1 MTATP
6 LDVAVTVAVLTLVI
20 VPAVTEKLA
29 VLAAAAT
36 VTEAGVDSSA
46 LLSESVTT
54 SPADGAAP
62 LKVTVQVLLAPEAR
76 D

>member
-1 MTATP
+1 VTAAP
-6 LDVAVTVAVLTLVI
+6 LAVAVTVAVLALVI

-36 VTEAGVDSSA
+36 VTEAGVDSSE
-46 LLSESVTT
+46 LLSESVTS
-54 SPADGAAP
+54 SPPDGAGA
-62 LKVTVQVLLAPEAR
+62 LRVTMQVLLAPEAR

>member
-1 MTATP
+1 MTAAP
-6 LDVAVTVAVLTLVI
+6 LAVAVTVAVLALVI

-36 VTEAGVDSSA
+36 VTEAGVDSSE
-46 LLSESVTT
+46 LLSESVTS
-54 SPADGAAP
+54 SPPDGAGA
-62 LKVTVQVLLAPEAR
+62 LRVTMQVLLAPEAR